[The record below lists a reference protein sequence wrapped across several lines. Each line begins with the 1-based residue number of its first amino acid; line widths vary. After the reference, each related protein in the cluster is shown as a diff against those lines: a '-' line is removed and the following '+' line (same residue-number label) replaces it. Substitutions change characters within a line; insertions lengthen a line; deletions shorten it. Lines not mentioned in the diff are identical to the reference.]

1 MADEPSSS
9 EARDKDDPLKVL
21 GGFLSEPTRRVRRT
35 LLAVTT
41 VALLVRM
48 FGVRTTKLSL
58 LGNELTIPDERWL
71 PIGLFVVVLYFWV
84 LFMVYAFGDS
94 QRARAS
100 IWGIYRS
107 GSSLTPAD
115 SLQHRESKSASVL
128 VGLRVGVDVLLP
140 FLYGGA
146 GLLALLMHG

>member
-1 MADEPSSS
+1 MADERS
-9 EARDKDDPLKVL
+9 DDPQRVL
-21 GGFLSEPTRRVRRT
+21 SGFLSETTRRVRRA

-48 FGVRTTKLSL
+48 FGVRITKLSL

-84 LFMVYAFGDS
+84 LFMVYAFGDT

-100 IWGIYRS
+100 ILGIYRS
-107 GSSLTPAD
+107 GSSLTPED
-115 SLQHRESKSASVL
+115 SLQHRESRSASVL
-128 VGLRVGVDVLLP
+128 AGLRVGVDVLLP